1 MFAILLAGS
10 QGLESPV
17 CLYSPEDIGV
27 LISDL
32 EYLVPAL
39 FIA

>member
-1 MFAILLAGS
+1 MFDISLAGS